1 MVPWGLDN
9 VISGSPILFEPFVD
23 SAKFAAAYRNY
34 HWRHVRSTLSNKDI
48 EVPAKI
54 EPYPRKSDHILD
66 RPAADGGRN
75 FGRLARTGIMDAYMQ
90 KLNEVQLCG
99 IKSTYWREFLK
110 TFQEGTT
117 DEQARASLERLRG
130 RVENAIDRPAPT
142 AKAALG
148 ILNELEGLLDL
159 KD

>member
-1 MVPWGLDN
+1 MVD
-9 VISGSPILFEPFVD
+9 E
-23 SAKFAAAYRNY
+23 K
-34 HWRHVRSTLSNKDI
+34 LS
-48 EVPAKI
+48 
-54 EPYPRKSDHILD
+54 
-66 RPAADGGRN
+66 
-75 FGRLARTGIMDAYMQ
+75 
-90 KLNEVQLCG
+90 EVQLCG

-117 DEQARASLERLRG
+117 DEQARASLERLRH
-130 RVENAIDRPAPT
+130 RVENAVDRPVPK